1 MMEREGMGGGGRSGN
16 RAVLHQLR
24 GPSGLHRRATDETDY
39 DAKLPTHA
47 RACLANLTSEETS
60 ERTLEVRANVGSMVR
75 EICRVAPHS

>member
-1 MMEREGMGGGGRSGN
+1 M
-16 RAVLHQLR
+16 HQLR

-60 ERTLEVRANVGSMVR
+60 ERTLEVRANVGSIWFER
-75 EICRVAPHS
+75 FAELRHIAE